1 MPSHPATCFL
11 GQLPLSTRVQARYK
25 RGRGPLTKK
34 RYSRGIT
41 ETSHIGD
48 ANHTVTSEHR
58 MMNPRGSSTQ
68 HAATL
73 LAKQTKG
80 QRTSVTGRLNNLAG
94 RKCYWVTRRST
105 WSPWQLLPTGHCSSA
120 RRRRPWNCS
129 ELRRRRGLG
138 RHRMKFTTQVTP
150 SLPDLA
156 SYAEFDTIAQ
166 AFISRGKCRYT
177 GRAYRLL
184 PP

>member
-80 QRTSVTGRLNNLAG
+80 QRTSVTGRQNNLAG
-94 RKCYWVTRRST
+94 RKCYWFTGRST
-105 WSPWQLLPTGHCSSA
+105 WSPWQLLQPRRVGCWAHRQAPKPTVLCGLPRDATAA
-120 RRRRPWNCS
+120 RHPITGPGQPAVLGVPALRP
-129 ELRRRRGLG
+129 
-138 RHRMKFTTQVTP
+138 P
-150 SLPDLA
+150 S
-156 SYAEFDTIAQ
+156 TKG
-166 AFISRGKCRYT
+166 GKVWV
-177 GRAYRLL
+177 
-184 PP
+184 